1 MHYIQMVTVD
11 MLYGG
16 SNMTLYDIIIQLDS
30 FDDESTIY
38 VKHPW
43 EPESEAVVAIES
55 DDGSAPTEAEKINA
69 QYFLEIFLVREFL
82 EGWLS
87 NSNDH
92 PTELDKCLRLISYAE
107 NDA

>member
-1 MHYIQMVTVD
+1 
-11 MLYGG
+11 
-16 SNMTLYDIIIQLDS
+16 MTLYDIIIQLDS
-30 FDDESTIY
+30 FNDESTIY

-43 EPESEAVVAIES
+43 TPESEAVVAMES
-55 DDGSAPTEAEKINA
+55 DDGSAPTEAGKINA

-82 EGWLS
+82 ERWLS

-92 PTELDKCLRLISYAE
+92 PTELAKCLRLISYAE

>member
-1 MHYIQMVTVD
+1 MHYIQIVTVD

-69 QYFLEIFLVREFL
+69 KYFLEIFLVREFL

>member
-1 MHYIQMVTVD
+1 
-11 MLYGG
+11 
-16 SNMTLYDIIIQLDS
+16 MTLYDIIIQLDS